1 MTFIVN
7 QQGKVYQQDL
17 GLRTSA
23 IVQTMKEYDCDPAW
37 QVSAD

>member
-7 QQGKVYQQDL
+7 QQGKFYQRDL
-17 GLRTSA
+17 VKKSDRIARKMTA
-23 IVQTMKEYDCDPAW
+23 YDPDPAW